1 MDQVDS
7 LPDRPVLAAM
17 RRGASLTCP
26 SCGKSPLFQSYL
38 VVAPACVTCGEELH
52 HQRADDA
59 PAYFTMFIV
68 GHVVIGLVLALE
80 QAYAPPSWLHAV
92 LFLPM
97 LLIMSL
103 WLLPRIK
110 GSLIALQ
117 WAKRMHGFGGETDNP
132 LLAPPSI
139 DQTTPPG
146 PGSVSR

>member
-17 RRGASLTCP
+17 GRGARLTCP
-26 SCGKSPLFQSYL
+26 SCGTGPIFQSYL
-38 VVAPACVTCGEELH
+38 VVAPTCAACGEELH

-68 GHVVIGLVLALE
+68 GHIVIGLVLALE
-80 QAYAPPSWLHAV
+80 QAYAPPAWLHAV

-117 WAKRMHGFGGETDNP
+117 WAKRMHGFGGETDDP
-132 LLAPPSI
+132 VLAPTIEQS
-139 DQTTPPG
+139 TRPG
-146 PGSVSR
+146 AGSVSR